1 VAGLLIQA
9 LGTSGE
15 AEFCRSRKASAHN
28 FDVPLPHHQRPLFI
42 EKYTKLPIMPKT
54 PTSPDARQAR
64 RHNPLTEE
72 YVPSHPFKQKSAKR
86 KKLSK
91 EDRDEE
97 HFIDSK
103 ASRKI
108 LKIGQEL
115 ADEDQEEANARR
127 NSQRPLVNPTFAF
140 DSRFGED
147 EVEEDELEEYDDD
160 EAWGNEEEIV
170 EEVVSL
176 SISTYSEQPTY
187 TFFTGNRSQRP

>member
-1 VAGLLIQA
+1 
-9 LGTSGE
+9 
-15 AEFCRSRKASAHN
+15 
-28 FDVPLPHHQRPLFI
+28 
-42 EKYTKLPIMPKT
+42 MPKT

-72 YVPSHPFKQKSAKR
+72 YAPSHPFKQKSAKR
-86 KKLSK
+86 KKPSE

-127 NSQRPLVNPTFAF
+127 NAQRPPVNPAFTF
-140 DSRFGED
+140 DLRLGED
-147 EVEEDELEEYDDD
+147 EVEEDELGEYDDD
-160 EAWGNEEEIV
+160 EAWGDEEEIV
-170 EEVVSL
+170 EEAVSL
-176 SISTYSEQPTY
+176 SIATYSEQPTY
-187 TFFTGNRSQRP
+187 TFFTGNRSQ

>member
-1 VAGLLIQA
+1 VKQN
-9 LGTSGE
+9 
-15 AEFCRSRKASAHN
+15 SAVREKLPPTT
-28 FDVPLPHHQRPLFI
+28 FDVPLSHHQRPLFI

-127 NSQRPLVNPTFAF
+127 NAQRPLVNPAFAF

-147 EVEEDELEEYDDD
+147 EVEEDELGEYDDD
-160 EAWGNEEEIV
+160 EAWGDEEEIV

-176 SISTYSEQPTY
+176 SISAYSEQPTY